1 MAVLVAAPAAAGDP
15 ATIVAGGTG
24 GNGGFVPPATAGSAV
39 AGFRDAPPAVGGV
52 PGPSVAYQETI
63 AHAGSDYDFTPGAPV
78 SVPLRPRLAD
88 PAAAPAART
97 SAGSSVASG
106 SSGTGG
112 APAASTPPRAG
123 AGSVGAAG
131 VGTLRREVYG
141 FLPYWELVDP
151 DRRLDYASLSTIAYF
166 SSAASA
172 DGSLVTTDPDG
183 TATSGWG
190 GWTSQAMTD
199 VIDAA
204 HAAGVRVDF
213 TVTLFAWTSTQR
225 RTQSALL
232 GSATARSRLVST
244 LVSTVVGR
252 GADGVNLDVEPLV
265 AGYED
270 ELVAL
275 VRELRVALDAAGPGR
290 RITVDV
296 LGSPE
301 NYPHEDLVA
310 PGAADAIFIMGY
322 DYRGSGAAYAGSIS
336 PLTGAGYDLTETVA
350 RYTARVPASKVILG
364 IPYYGRAWSTVS
376 DALRAKTQSSATYGS
391 SATASYALAASLS
404 EENGRRWDDEEQVPW
419 TAYRRTVC
427 DTCTET
433 WRQLYYDD
441 VESLRRK
448 YTLADANG
456 LAGVGIWALGYDGT
470 RPELAAL
477 LREVFGGAPT
487 DTTPPRAALA
497 VLPPDAPD
505 EGIVVSWGAT
515 DAGGIAA
522 YDVQVSTGGGPWT
535 DWLVAT
541 TATTD
546 VWLGRTG
553 AGYAFRARATD
564 PAGNVSRWTTED
576 ARTGATTLAK
586 GGFVRVVASSLPLRV
601 TASTTAKKVAT
612 VRTGDVLL
620 VTAGPKASGGV
631 TWVQVSGPLTQW
643 PIVSPVRTKAWMAVK
658 QGKTVLAAAT
668 LRPSATVVA
677 AGFSGLTFDGAGGAS
692 LGAAGAAHRAFSPGT
707 DGSRD
712 RLALTWR
719 SRVAM
724 TGVSARI
731 VRTDGSLVGA
741 VAIGSMKAGT
751 RTWAWDGKVAGA
763 VVPDGAYLV
772 QLLGR
777 GGATTYRS
785 PSARPA
791 TPAQIDRFAV
801 TVDTVP
807 PILGSATISGTT
819 LAPDAPG
826 GAASVAVAGS
836 APDAASWSVVVAR
849 VSATA
854 GAVSAG
860 TAARTLSGSG
870 PSASAAWDGTND
882 AGRRLPRGTYR
893 VTLSMADAA
902 GNVATTSWTVEL
914 QTAGPQLAA
923 SVDPAAIAPD
933 GDGVADRATIRW
945 TTDVPVTGAIRVLR
959 GTATVRA
966 WPVASATSGT
976 VRWDGTD
983 AKGRAVAEGRYTV
996 LVDVASAAGD
1006 PAAVE
1011 AAIAVDRTVRS
1022 FTATPP
1028 RFAPADGDALAP
1040 TTRITYTL
1048 ARPATTR
1055 LAIVDTG
1062 GAEVRVV
1069 WDGKAQ
1075 PVGQVG
1081 WTWDGRIG
1089 GVYAADGV
1097 YTLALR
1103 ATSGAGTIELRRT
1116 VPLGAFE
1123 IRLSAPTL
1131 APGEALT
1138 VTATAAEPLRAAP
1151 SITLTQAGLPAV
1163 KKIAAAAGAGR
1174 WTATFTVAAGGA
1186 GTATITVAGRDA
1198 AGRVEVGRATVTV
1211 G

>member
-1 MAVLVAAPAAAGDP
+1 MVGRPVAGADDPSARLRPAGGPIAARPGPHSTISARRHPLTSTPRSGHRPGPARRLAAGLAALAMAVLVAAPAAAGDP

-24 GNGGFVPPATAGSAV
+24 GNGGFVPSASSGSAAAGS
-39 AGFRDAPPAVGGV
+39 GDAPPAGGGV
-52 PGPSVAYQETI
+52 PGPSVAYEETI
-63 AHAGSDYDFTPGAPV
+63 AHAGRDYDFAPGAPV
-78 SVPLRPRLAD
+78 SVPLRSRGASA
-88 PAAAPAART
+88 AAAPVAGA
-97 SAGSSVASG
+97 SAGSPVAAG
-106 SSGTGG
+106 SSETSGDPTTS
-112 APAASTPPRAG
+112 PPPRAA
-123 AGSVGAAG
+123 AGSVVAAG
-131 VGTLRREVYG
+131 VGVLRREVYG

-166 SSAASA
+166 SAAAAA
-172 DGSLVTTDPDG
+172 DGSLVTKDPDG

-199 VIDAA
+199 VIDTA

-225 RTQSALL
+225 KTQAALL

-270 ELVAL
+270 EIVAL

-310 PGAADAIFIMGY
+310 PGAADSIFIMGY

-376 DALRAKTQSSATYGS
+376 DALRAKTQSSATYGY
-391 SATASYALAASLS
+391 SATASYSLAASLA
-404 EENGRRWDDEEQVPW
+404 EENGRRWDDDEQVPW

-448 YTLADANG
+448 YALADTNG

-477 LREVFGGAPT
+477 LREVFGATPT
-487 DTTPPRAALA
+487 DTTPPRTALA

-505 EGIVVSWGAT
+505 EGIVVSWTAT

-522 YDVQVSTGGGPWT
+522 YDVQVSAGGGPWS

-541 TATTD
+541 TATSD

-553 AGYAFRARATD
+553 TGYAFRARATD
-564 PAGNVSRWTTED
+564 AAGNVSRWTTED
-576 ARTGATTLAK
+576 ARSGATTLAK
-586 GGFVRVVASSLPLRV
+586 GGFVRVVASSLPLRAS
-601 TASTTAKKVAT
+601 ASTGAKKVAT
-612 VRTGDVLL
+612 VRTGDILL

-668 LRPSATVVA
+668 RRPSATVVA

-692 LGAAGAAHRAFSPGT
+692 LGAAGAAHRAFSPGN

-712 RLALTWR
+712 RLALAWR
-719 SRVAM
+719 ARVAM
-724 TGVSARI
+724 TSVSARI
-731 VRTDGSLVGA
+731 LRTDGSLVGSIP
-741 VAIGSMKAGT
+741 IGSVAAGS

-777 GGATTYRS
+777 GSATTYRS

-836 APDAASWSVVVAR
+836 APDAASWTVVVAR
-849 VSATA
+849 VSATD
-854 GAVSAG
+854 GAVAAG
-860 TAARTLSGSG
+860 TAARTVSGSG
-870 PSASAAWDGTND
+870 PSASAAWDGTDD

-902 GNVATTSWTVEL
+902 GNAATSSWTVDL
-914 QTAGPQLAA
+914 QTAGPQLSA
-923 SVDPAAIAPD
+923 SVDPDDHRTGRRRRRGPRDDPVDDRRPRDGRDPGPPRDCDRSLVARGVRDLRHGPLGRHGREGEDGRRGPVHRPRGRRLRSGRARDARDAARGGSNGPGVHRDAAAVRARGRRRARRDDPHHVHPRPPGD
-933 GDGVADRATIRW
+933 DPTRDPGSGGDGGPRRLGREGAARRAGRVDVGRSGGGGVRGRRRVHDRAPR
-945 TTDVPVTGAIRVLR
+945 DLGR
-959 GTATVRA
+959 GH
-966 WPVASATSGT
+966 
-976 VRWDGTD
+976 D
-983 AKGRAVAEGRYTV
+983 
-996 LVDVASAAGD
+996 
-1006 PAAVE
+1006 
-1011 AAIAVDRTVRS
+1011 
-1022 FTATPP
+1022 
-1028 RFAPADGDALAP
+1028 
-1040 TTRITYTL
+1040 
-1048 ARPATTR
+1048 RPATDHPPR
-1055 LAIVDTG
+1055 R
-1062 GAEVRVV
+1062 VR
-1069 WDGKAQ
+1069 DP
-1075 PVGQVG
+1075 PVRDDRSRQ
-1081 WTWDGRIG
+1081 
-1089 GVYAADGV
+1089 A
-1097 YTLALR
+1097 
-1103 ATSGAGTIELRRT
+1103 RR
-1116 VPLGAFE
+1116 
-1123 IRLSAPTL
+1123 S
-1131 APGEALT
+1131 
-1138 VTATAAEPLRAAP
+1138 
-1151 SITLTQAGLPAV
+1151 S
-1163 KKIAAAAGAGR
+1163 
-1174 WTATFTVAAGGA
+1174 
-1186 GTATITVAGRDA
+1186 
-1198 AGRVEVGRATVTV
+1198 
-1211 G
+1211 